1 MECDIAASSR
11 VRNLVSYGNLH
22 NYGIDQCRER
32 ADILHASNPTCL
44 QSENQWQVFLW
55 RRRRHWE
62 VAVCP
67 QGETCLVRVD
77 IDIMD
82 DSCRAAFE
90 SADATCAIAEVPLF
104 QLFIVFDLVLAND
117 SSCFGIRLQVNPFF
131 DPKRDNVQSLGVVGP
146 LTLLDVTE
154 KAIETIHDF
163 DSYGIIGGNCQH
175 FAVSLL
181 RSLDIPEEQSEALL
195 TEDQRMAEVASRT
208 VLGGY
213 ALGGAAKGAAA
224 LLGGGAV
231 GVVAGHVLLGMS
243 LASLGYGV
251 ITKGYEYTCE
261 HHRRPSDTTSVEEVG
276 ETPDDKDRET
286 RS

>member
-1 MECDIAASSR
+1 M
-11 VRNLVSYGNLH
+11 
-22 NYGIDQCRER
+22 
-32 ADILHASNPTCL
+32 
-44 QSENQWQVFLW
+44 
-55 RRRRHWE
+55 
-62 VAVCP
+62 
-67 QGETCLVRVD
+67 VRVD
-77 IDIMD
+77 IDLMD

-90 SADATCAIAEVPLF
+90 AADATCAIAEVPLF
-104 QLFIVFDLVLAND
+104 QLFIVFDLVLASD
-117 SSCFGIRLQVNPFF
+117 SQCFGLRLQVNPFF
-131 DPKRDNVQSLGVVGP
+131 DPRRDNVQSLGVVGP
-146 LTLLDVTE
+146 LRLLDVTE
-154 KAIETIHDF
+154 KAIETIHNF
-163 DSYGIIGGNCQH
+163 CSYGIIGGNCQH

-181 RSLDIPEEQSEALL
+181 RSLGISEEQSDALF

-224 LLGGGAV
+224 MLGGGAV

-261 HHRRPSDTTSVEEVG
+261 HHRRPAETTSAERNG
-276 ETPDDKDRET
+276 ESPNDEDHEI